1 MTGFEV
7 AVYNSEVRAC
17 VADQRRHRDL
27 SDDWADIHYIEIE
40 AEDHAQALDKAQR
53 RYPDRRGYVIEAVT
67 EIKEY

>member
-7 AVYNSEVRAC
+7 AVYNAEVRAC

-40 AEDHAQALDKAQR
+40 ADSVAQAMDKAQHR
-53 RYPDRRGYVIEAVT
+53 
-67 EIKEY
+67 